1 MVALMIT
8 TLVAALRER
17 KAQALA
23 AQQFAPAAVEDGEM
37 GGEVPQDGFGDD
49 PENSQTL
56 ARTHFRPK
64 LVLPPS

>member
-17 KAQALA
+17 KAQAAA

-49 PENSQTL
+49 PMGFVEQPDFGENPL
-56 ARTHFRPK
+56 
-64 LVLPPS
+64 